1 MRKAHFWPW
10 IADGAKL
17 ARPPFVGGT
26 IEGRTSPPDDWQRK
40 VEAEQWRM
48 GITW

>member
-10 IADGAKL
+10 IADSAKL

-26 IEGRTSPPDDWQRK
+26 IEAQMRLPTTTTK

>member
-1 MRKAHFWPW
+1 MRKAHFWPRM
-10 IADGAKL
+10 ASRVKL
-17 ARPPFVGGT
+17 TRPPFVGGT
-26 IEGRTSPPDDWQRK
+26 IEAHLRLPTATTK

>member
-10 IADGAKL
+10 FASRVKL
-17 ARPPFVGGT
+17 PRPPSVGGT
-26 IEGRTSPPDDWQRK
+26 IEAHLCLPTTTMK